1 MFIFSLIVAAIQSD
15 SLHKK
20 LNLKMKKGTLTLLLW
35 FLNMAITPFA
45 TIGLWIVLSVTG
57 IMDLII
63 DAFNSVNR
71 RDRLNQNTYN
81 QNNINQQQNPY
92 YNSFSQPG
100 TGATGSVNQY
110 TPNNRHYQAKTNKNT
125 QYNSAPFANK
135 KGNNNVAN
143 PYNLPRSESGRTKI
157 INKFNSK
164 YDLNLSNTD
173 INTMSS
179 ATYMSLEWASEVY
192 AMTQKYDSIYEWL
205 GQGNIWLRVYLYAFN
220 IQNISP
226 VFNKQE
232 ELVYNAF
239 NTIFTEM
246 CYDETLPTE
255 VIIENI
261 NNKYMTRFDE
271 ASFLLAINY
280 MESKGRH
287 FKFGS
292 PILTRVHSDIDDLAK
307 KYQTPGR

>member
-1 MFIFSLIVAAIQSD
+1 MFIVNLIIAAIEAD
-15 SLHKK
+15 SLYKK
-20 LNLKMKKGTLTLLLW
+20 FNFKIKKGTLTFIMW
-35 FLNMAITPFA
+35 VINMIVTPFT
-45 TIGLWIVLSVTG
+45 TIGLWIVLSFTG
-57 IMDLII
+57 LLDTLS
-63 DAFNSVNR
+63 DVFNAKSNI
-71 RDRLNQNTYN
+71 N
-81 QNNINQQQNPY
+81 NNIQQDQNQYQNPY

-100 TGATGSVNQY
+100 IGTTG
-110 TPNNRHYQAKTNKNT
+110 RYQSQKRAYSRSSKAYSQPGYSSSPFSRVK
-125 QYNSAPFANK
+125 SA
-135 KGNNNVAN
+135 NVSN
-143 PYNLPRSESGRTKI
+143 PYNLPRTEAARSKL
-157 INKFNSK
+157 INKFNK
-164 YDLNLSNTD
+164 KFDLNLTNTD
-173 INTMSS
+173 VKTISS

-192 AMTQKYDSIYEWL
+192 AMEQKYDSVYEWL

-239 NTIFTEM
+239 NTIFSEM
-246 CYDETLPTE
+246 CYDESLPTE

-280 MESKGRH
+280 MEGKGRH

-292 PILTRVHSDIDDLAK
+292 PVLTRVSSDVDDLVK
-307 KYQTPGR
+307 KYGGTPMR